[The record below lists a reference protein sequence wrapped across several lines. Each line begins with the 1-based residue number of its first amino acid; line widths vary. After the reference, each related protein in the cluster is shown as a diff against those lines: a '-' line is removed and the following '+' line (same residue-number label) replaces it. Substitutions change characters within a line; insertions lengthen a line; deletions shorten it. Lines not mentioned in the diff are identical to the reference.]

1 MSFNI
6 GLSGMRAASKDLNVT
21 GNNIANAGTAG
32 FKQSR
37 AEFADVYAASVMGTG
52 KNPVGSGVLLSN
64 ISQQFNQGNINYTQN
79 ALDLAI
85 NGNGF
90 FQVSN
95 NGALSYTRAGYFG
108 TDREGALVDNF
119 GYKLQGFPV
128 DKNGNLQSGV
138 VGDLQIQT
146 ANQAPKASSKIDTA
160 FNLDSTQKPPASWQA
175 VYDGEIQKA
184 YDDAYSIAAGSG
196 LRGEQSFKA
205 PIDLAEAASLLAAV
219 SNVSPVSNWDKAVQD
234 GMANLGTAPDETASQ
249 TEQNAYVQKVAAAF
263 NAAVL
268 SANKMAADSASA
280 TVSKMDTTLVVDLA
294 NATFDPSDPTTY
306 NSSTSL
312 NIYDSQGNAH
322 VMTQYFV
329 KTSANTWDMRL
340 LVDGRNPKN
349 PGDDSEYVMG
359 LTFNSAGNLT
369 GISNP
374 KNGPFTVGPDL
385 KVTLR
390 SATADE
396 IAAGGGNGWVP
407 AISDGGTPA
416 KWTANGALANPD
428 GIVMDFTKSTQ
439 FSSSFAVNSVAQD
452 GYTTGEMA
460 GLEIDDTGLIFARYT
475 NGQSKVQGQ
484 IVLANFAN
492 VQGLTPA
499 GKTQWVQSYES
510 GEPVIGTPMSGTM
523 GALQAGAL
531 EDSNVELSDQLVNLI
546 VAQRNYQANAKTI
559 ETESAITQTIIN
571 LR

>member
-6 GLSGMRAASKDLNVT
+6 GLSGLRAASKDLNVT
-21 GNNIANAGTAG
+21 GNNIANAGTVG

-37 AEFADVYAASVMGTG
+37 AEFSDVYAASVLGTG
-52 KNPVGSGVLLSN
+52 KNPQGSGVLMSN

-95 NGALSYTRAGYFG
+95 NGAVSYTRAGYFG
-108 TDREGALVDNF
+108 TDREGFLVDNF

-128 DKNGNLQSGV
+128 DDNGNLQNGV
-138 VGDLQIQT
+138 VGNLQVQT
-146 ANQAPKASSKIDTA
+146 TNQAPKATSQIDTA
-160 FNLDSTQKPPASWQA
+160 FNLNSTQKSPETWQA
-175 VYDGEIQKA
+175 LYDSE
-184 YDDAYSIAAGSG
+184 YDSWISDSA
-196 LRGEQSFKA
+196 
-205 PIDLAEAASLLAAV
+205 
-219 SNVSPVSNWDKAVQD
+219 NVADV
-234 GMANLGTAPDETASQ
+234 TAPTASERAQ
-249 TEQNAYVQKVAAAF
+249 AAAYAATQASTTF
-263 NAAVL
+263 N
-268 SANKMAADSASA
+268 
-280 TVSKMDTTLVVDLA
+280 
-294 NATFDPSDPTTY
+294 PSDPTTY

-329 KTSANTWDMRL
+329 KTSANTWDMKV
-340 LVDGRNPKN
+340 LVDGRNPAE
-349 PGDDSEYVMG
+349 PGQEPPQPYVMG
-359 LTFNSAGNLT
+359 LAFDSSGALQSIDTGASPMFSVSADNK
-369 GISNP
+369 I
-374 KNGPFTVGPDL
+374 
-385 KVTLR
+385 TLR
-390 SATADE
+390 SATAAE
-396 IAAGGGNGWVP
+396 AAAGTGNGWIP

-416 KWTANGALANPD
+416 TWAANGALANPD
-428 GIVMDFTKSTQ
+428 GIVLDFSKSSQ
-439 FSSSFAVNSVAQD
+439 FASAFAVNSVAQD
-452 GYTTGEMA
+452 GYTTGELA
-460 GLEIDDTGLIFARYT
+460 GLEIDDTGVIFARYT

-484 IVLANFAN
+484 IILANFAN
-492 VQGLTPA
+492 VQGLTPV
-499 GKTQWVQSYES
+499 GKSQWVQSFES
-510 GEPVIGTPMSGTM
+510 GEPVVGTPGSGTL

>member
-6 GLSGMRAASKDLNVT
+6 GLSGLRAASKDLNVT
-21 GNNIANAGTAG
+21 GNNIANAGTVG

-37 AEFADVYAASVMGTG
+37 AEFSDVYAASVLGTG
-52 KNPVGSGVLLSN
+52 KNPQGSGVLMSN

-95 NGALSYTRAGYFG
+95 NGAVSYTRAGYFG
-108 TDREGALVDNF
+108 TDREGFLVDNF

-128 DKNGNLQSGV
+128 DGNGNLQNGV

-146 ANQAPKASSKIDTA
+146 TNQEPKATSTINTA
-160 FNLDSTQKPPASWQA
+160 FNLNSTLKSPVTWQSA
-175 VYDGEIQKA
+175 YDAIV
-184 YDDAYSIAAGSG
+184 DDAYQAAYTPVYNTTLATQMAAYYADTDNGVVDPDDPTAEEIAAATAFATPLAENAAADAG
-196 LRGEQSFKA
+196 
-205 PIDLAEAASLLAAV
+205 DLAAS
-219 SNVSPVSNWDKAVQD
+219 D
-234 GMANLGTAPDETASQ
+234 
-249 TEQNAYVQKVAAAF
+249 
-263 NAAVL
+263 AAVL
-268 SANKMAADSASA
+268 SAARAA
-280 TVSKMDTTLVVDLA
+280 A
-294 NATFDPSDPTTY
+294 NATFNPADPTTY

-329 KTSANTWDMRL
+329 KTDANTWDMKVL
-340 LVDGRNPKN
+340 IDGRNPAD
-349 PGDDSEYVMG
+349 PAQEPPQPYVMG
-359 LTFNSAGNLT
+359 LTFNSSGTLT
-369 GISNP
+369 GITNDSSS
-374 KNGPFTVGPDL
+374 PFSVSPDL
-385 KVTLR
+385 KVTLN
-390 SATADE
+390 SATGNPPT
-396 IAAGGGNGWVP
+396 GGWIP

-416 KWTANGALANPD
+416 TWSPNGALANPG
-428 GIVMDFTKSTQ
+428 GIVLDFSKSSQ
-439 FSSSFAVNSVAQD
+439 FASAFAVNSVAQD
-452 GYTTGEMA
+452 GYTTGELA
-460 GLEIDDTGLIFARYT
+460 GLEIDDSGVIFARYT

-484 IVLANFAN
+484 IILANFAN
-492 VQGLTPA
+492 VQGLTPV
-499 GKTQWVQSYES
+499 GKTQWVQSFES
-510 GEPVIGTPMSGTM
+510 GEPVIGTPGSGTL

>member
-6 GLSGMRAASKDLNVT
+6 GLSGLRAASKDLNVT
-21 GNNIANAGTAG
+21 GNNIANAGTVG

-37 AEFADVYAASVMGTG
+37 AEFSDVYAASVLGTG
-52 KNPVGSGVLLSN
+52 KNPQGSGVLMSN

-95 NGALSYTRAGYFG
+95 NGAVSYTRAGYFG
-108 TDREGALVDNF
+108 TDRQGFLVDNF

-128 DKNGNLQSGV
+128 DGNGNLQNGV

-146 ANQAPKASSKIDTA
+146 TNQEPKATSTINTA
-160 FNLDSTQKPPASWQA
+160 FNLNSTLKSPVTWQA
-175 VYDGEIQKA
+175 A
-184 YDDAYSIAAGSG
+184 FDDAALSTLRQQPGSMALSSDDIA
-196 LRGEQSFKA
+196 E
-205 PIDLAEAASLLAAV
+205 P
-219 SNVSPVSNWDKAVQD
+219 
-234 GMANLGTAPDETASQ
+234 
-249 TEQNAYVQKVAAAF
+249 
-263 NAAVL
+263 
-268 SANKMAADSASA
+268 
-280 TVSKMDTTLVVDLA
+280 
-294 NATFDPSDPTTY
+294 TFDPIAWQGSLSSAAPTGGDFFLAKLIGVYNEPDRKPFEDSAGVLVDEAGYEAVVRAAISSAMSAADGAVLADPAAVASVRATAQGQAALTFDPADPTTY

-329 KTSANTWDMRL
+329 KTGANSWDMQVL
-340 LVDGRNPKN
+340 IDGRNPAD
-349 PGDDSEYVMG
+349 PSGTQPYVLGLAFDASGALQSVSGDEAAG
-359 LTFNSAGNLT
+359 LFSIDAAT
-369 GISNP
+369 
-374 KNGPFTVGPDL
+374 K
-385 KVTLR
+385 KVTLN
-390 SATADE
+390 SAS
-396 IAAGGGNGWVP
+396 GNPPTGGWVP
-407 AISDGGTPA
+407 AISNGATPA
-416 KWTANGALANPD
+416 TWSHNGALANPD
-428 GIVMDFTKSTQ
+428 GIVLDFSKSSQ
-439 FSSSFAVNSVAQD
+439 FASAFAVNSVAQD
-452 GYTTGEMA
+452 GYTTGELA
-460 GLEIDDTGLIFARYT
+460 GLEIDDTGVIFARYT

-484 IVLANFAN
+484 IILANFAN
-492 VQGLTPA
+492 VQGLTPV
-499 GKTQWVQSYES
+499 GKTQWVQSFES
-510 GEPVIGTPMSGTM
+510 GEPVVGTPGSGTL